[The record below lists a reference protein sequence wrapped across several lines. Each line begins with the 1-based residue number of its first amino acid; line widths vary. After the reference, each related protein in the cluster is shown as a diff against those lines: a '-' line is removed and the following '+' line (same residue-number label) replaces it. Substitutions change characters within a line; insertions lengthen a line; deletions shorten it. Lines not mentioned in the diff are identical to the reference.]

1 MGGGDVE
8 GGEAVE
14 ERGAAEEGRAG
25 ADGGGEAGEVAR
37 LRRAEE
43 VHLLAGPPAAGA
55 LPHRRARPLAGRPAS
70 SAAGRGGRGGG
81 GMCGG
86 SRPRRRKGRGRSLR
100 WVALSSGFKSLVAW
114 FSNFL
119 LWINS
124 FIVTC

>member
-70 SAAGRGGRGGG
+70 SAAGRGGG
-81 GMCGG
+81 GMCGW
-86 SRPRRRKGRGRSLR
+86 SRPRRRKGRGGSLR

>member
-55 LPHRRARPLAGRPAS
+55 LPHRRARPSPA
-70 SAAGRGGRGGG
+70 ARRA
-81 GMCGG
+81 
-86 SRPRRRKGRGRSLR
+86 RRRGAGGWM
-100 WVALSSGFKSLVAW
+100 WVE
-114 FSNFL
+114 
-119 LWINS
+119 
-124 FIVTC
+124 

>member
-55 LPHRRARPLAGRPAS
+55 LPHRRARPRRPP
-70 SAAGRGGRGGG
+70 GELGGGARGGG
-81 GMCGG
+81 MWG

>member
-70 SAAGRGGRGGG
+70 SAAGRGGGG
-81 GMCGG
+81 GMCGW
-86 SRPRRRKGRGRSLR
+86 SRPRRRKGRGGSLR

>member
-81 GMCGG
+81 CVGGVDRDGERGEGGAYAGLRFRLVLKAWLPGSAISCCG
-86 SRPRRRKGRGRSLR
+86 
-100 WVALSSGFKSLVAW
+100 
-114 FSNFL
+114 
-119 LWINS
+119 
-124 FIVTC
+124 